1 MPRTKRLVSDDSVFH
16 IVQRGNNKQTI
27 FREDEDFEK
36 FLSIIK
42 KYLSKF
48 KVEIYHYCLM
58 RNHIHI
64 LLKIFKRD
72 VLAKIMQ
79 GILQSY
85 RFYYRRKYGY
95 IGYLYQGR
103 YKSELIQDDSYL
115 SECGRYIERNPV
127 RAGIVKEPHEYR
139 WSSCK
144 HYISDQKNDIII
156 ENPLYESFGKTMES
170 RRSAYK
176 EYVSTAR
183 PYEEMIDRQFGIYVR

>member
-1 MPRTKRLVSDDSVFH
+1 M
-16 IVQRGNNKQTI
+16 QRGNNKQTI

-36 FLSIIK
+36 FLSIIR
-42 KYLSKF
+42 KYITKF
-48 KVEIYHYCLM
+48 EVEIYHYCLM

-64 LLKIFKRD
+64 LLKIFKKET
-72 VLAKIMQ
+72 LAKMMQ

-85 RFYYRRKYGY
+85 RFYYKHKYGY

-127 RAGIVKEPHEYR
+127 RAGIVKAPHEYR

-144 HYISDQKNDIII
+144 HYISGQKDGIIT
-156 ENPLYESFGKTMES
+156 ENPLYESFGKTIES

-183 PYEEMIDRQFGIYVR
+183 PYEEMIDRQFGIYV